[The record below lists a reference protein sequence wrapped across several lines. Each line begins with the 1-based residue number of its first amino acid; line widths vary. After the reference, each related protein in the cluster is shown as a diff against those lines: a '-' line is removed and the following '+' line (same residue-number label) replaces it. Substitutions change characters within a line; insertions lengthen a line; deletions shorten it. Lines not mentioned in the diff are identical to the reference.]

1 MPASRPSTA
10 STAEA
15 STANSAS
22 ISARLARTSLSPA
35 LGRVAELLLVDP
47 ESVAFGTVAS
57 VAERAGTSTPSVV
70 RLATALGYEGFA
82 DLRRAARAELSVRL
96 NTDAVRV
103 RTEPAADP
111 VQALLAV
118 EQANLA
124 DTLGAV
130 DPATLHEVVDLLADT
145 DRGLWVL
152 PSTQTAGVALRFADQ
167 LMIVRG
173 GVTLLDGSEMRVLS
187 LTRALRRGDVL
198 VSMDVPRHELATVR
212 IQGDAVHR
220 GGVPVV
226 LSGALPVGLSTR
238 GGHLLPFACRAAG
251 PFDSLVGLTAL
262 TTLLVNGV
270 VDRRRGDSSRRIG
283 DLERT
288 WTTTGLFQA

>member
-1 MPASRPSTA
+1 MPAPRPSTA
-10 STAEA
+10 SGA
-15 STANSAS
+15 SASVAGPS
-22 ISARLARTSLSPA
+22 ISARLARTTLSPA

-57 VAERAGTSTPSVV
+57 VAERAGTSTPTVV

-103 RTEPAADP
+103 RAEPSADP

-124 DTLGAV
+124 DTLGGV
-130 DPATLHEVVDLLADT
+130 DPTTLDAVVTLLADP

-167 LMIVRG
+167 LMIVRD
-173 GVTLLDGSEMRVLS
+173 GVTLLDGSEMRVMS
-187 LTRALRRGDVL
+187 QTRALRRGDVF
-198 VSMDVPRHELATVR
+198 VSLDVPRHELATVR
-212 IQGDAVHR
+212 VQGDAVRR
-220 GGVPVV
+220 GAVPVV
-226 LSGALPVGLSTR
+226 LSGALPVGLDTR
-238 GGHLLPFACRAAG
+238 GGHLVPFACRAAG

-270 VDRRRGDSSRRIG
+270 VDRRRRESSRRIG
-283 DLERT
+283 ALERT

>member
-1 MPASRPSTA
+1 MPAPRPSTA
-10 STAEA
+10 SKAAA
-15 STANSAS
+15 STGAS

-103 RTEPAADP
+103 RAEPAADP

-124 DTLGAV
+124 DTLGAIE
-130 DPATLHEVVDLLADT
+130 PATLVEVVDLLADP
-145 DRGLWVL
+145 DRGVWVL

-167 LMIVRG
+167 LMIVRN
-173 GVTLLDGSEMRVLS
+173 GVTLLDGSEMRVMS
-187 LTRALRRGDVL
+187 LTRGLRRGDVF

-212 IQGDAVHR
+212 VQGDAVHR
-220 GGVPVV
+220 GGLPVV
-226 LSGALPVGLSTR
+226 LSGALPVGLDSR
-238 GGHLLPFACRAAG
+238 GGHLLPFACRSAG

-270 VDRRRGDSSRRIG
+270 VDQRRRDSSRRIG
-283 DLERT
+283 ALERT